1 MFTKPKNGWTDVLLG
16 DFEGLGSY
24 IQDVPREAMD
34 ACIRALKNDA
44 PILLHFDEEGSAFT
58 LTADQATT
66 IIAQGEYGT
75 EKYTVPMDKQALA
88 QEILRDVEKYFTDW
102 VEWPEEYAY
111 FEDDEIEEKQA
122 FYAERVV
129 LLQGLLAEL
138 RAALQG
144 AETA

>member
-66 IIAQGEYGT
+66 IVAQGECGT
-75 EKYTVPMDKQALA
+75 EEYTIPMDKRALA
-88 QEILRDVEKYFTDW
+88 QEILQDMEQYFTDW

-111 FEDDEIEEKQA
+111 FEDDEIEAKQA
-122 FYAERVV
+122 FYDERVI

-144 AETA
+144 AEMA